1 MCIEPTTHL
10 GDWSANLLHV
20 GRRQLVL
27 AISERTFLPVVITA
41 APANTIVARLRVELT
56 EILRAMSIEGATI
69 DEELAEMANVT
80 VARTASRQVTGVLVD
95 FSKLLAFWIEDGLPV
110 VECSLKLA
118 ETPCSP
124 LYKTTVSPDRATAA
138 LFAGSRRRATKST
151 EPTTTCDPAIGAVQP
166 AAATPELRSARSL
179 VHSNGLREHGN
190 ARSCLDRPN
199 REVTEARRPRRAA

>member
-1 MCIEPTTHL
+1 MFTLRCTQRLRARLASPTADIGIEPTTHL
-10 GDWSANLLHV
+10 GDWYANLLHV

-41 APANTIVARLRVELT
+41 APANTIVARLRVELA
-56 EILRAMSIEGATI
+56 EILRGMSIEGATI

-95 FSKLLAFWIEDGLPV
+95 FSKLLAFWIEDGLPL

-124 LYKTTVSPDRATAA
+124 LYKTTVSPDRATTA
-138 LFAGSRRRATKST
+138 LFG
-151 EPTTTCDPAIGAVQP
+151 
-166 AAATPELRSARSL
+166 
-179 VHSNGLREHGN
+179 GLAKTRHEKH
-190 ARSCLDRPN
+190 
-199 REVTEARRPRRAA
+199 